1 MATQIPDRPITRWM
15 AYTKVPV
22 SSGNLEPSGRK
33 KKRTVSSTTSTMNS
47 TAPRTRDH
55 MKDDDLE
62 LDSGEV
68 DVA

>member
-1 MATQIPDRPITRWM
+1 MATQRPDRPITRWM
-15 AYTKVPV
+15 AYTKIPV

-33 KKRTVSSTTSTMNS
+33 KCTVSSTASTVNS
-47 TAPRTRDH
+47 TAPRTCDH